1 MKKSKKGFTLVEL
14 IVTIV
19 LLGVVGA
26 IIIYNMTSVASTSKE
41 TDYERFV
48 AAIKSAASVYADTNE
63 EIFNQLYVDKAF
75 IYFTVGDLID
85 AGLLDENLIN
95 PYTEMKVGREEKIKA
110 NLDTDSGAIVF
121 EYPDEGVDEESF
133 LVALSDYVVYGENY
147 NCMQGAGTYM
157 LSLSDEEGNLI
168 MLDNPANVKKY
179 NFTCK
184 LPSNFD
190 PTNPGNY
197 DVTYNWVTESGTAKS
212 ATRVLKVLAKITP
225 DFAITETLTG
235 KSFNYNTSTKFTPSI
250 DESCTNWNIL
260 TYKPIISGADVSNT
274 QYKITQQSIYPK
286 EGAVQ
291 TVTDYT
297 NDYSKEFF
305 MENGY
310 YKYTVET
317 RVYGHYD
324 LDYFYDGK
332 TEIKVLQELVLPACK
347 IAGASTNW
355 ALKRNYTVNDT
366 YADNVVRYQYG
377 LVGADGAIKETD
389 YKNRKESDYTSFN
402 RTGTS
407 TQKLISVVEGACATT
422 DKTYTNVY
430 FRAIDANGYIGSW
443 TPALNAYLTNNLT
456 NLTVSDKGSDC
467 ATNCAT
473 TSGLGIDGQFAED
486 TALYKLSCFY
496 CKKDINFN
504 WDGKDY
510 NVLGVYDNIDSGK
523 KQNVTINGKKQEI
536 TIPKN
541 DLLVATNGVITN
553 TPISLSTLQK
563 GTWTIFT
570 CDGTYST
577 GFSYY
582 APAFSNVENK
592 LKLFIEGIQGVD
604 SGNIVTNKWRANI
617 GAVDITKLPKLGQY
631 INSTNHATAA
641 EIQATWNEWSKA
653 LANTAYIYNGYAG
666 IPTMEQYT
674 TIFRDALHASQEYW
688 LGSTFNT
695 SFTIRVSHGD
705 ATTVK
710 DTHFY
715 TAKNGA
721 ANNSLSANPN
731 AGQYNSTKYIGA
743 TAHVKAM
750 LRMRNL
756 YVCSGTGTATDPYI
770 IANVA

>member
-1 MKKSKKGFTLVEL
+1 MKKGKKGFTLVEL

-26 IIIYNMTSVASTSKE
+26 IIIYNMTSVASTNKD

-63 EIFNQLYVDKAF
+63 EVFNQLYVDKAF

-95 PYTEMKVGREEKIKA
+95 PYTELKVDRNEKIKA
-110 NLDTDSGAIVF
+110 NLSSESGAIVF
-121 EYPDEGVDEESF
+121 EYPVEGEDEESF

-197 DVTYNWVTESGTAKS
+197 DVVYNWVTDSGTAKS

-225 DFAITETLTG
+225 DFAITESLTG
-235 KSFNYNTSTKFTPSI
+235 NSFNYNTSTKFTPTV
-250 DESCTNWNIL
+250 DEACVNWNL
-260 TYKPIISGADVSNT
+260 LNYKPIISGADVTNT

-286 EGAVQ
+286 EAAVEV
-291 TVTDYT
+291 VTDYT
-297 NDYSKEFF
+297 NDYSKIFT

-317 RVYGHYD
+317 RVWGHYD
-324 LDYFYDGK
+324 VDYFYDGK

-347 IAGASTNW
+347 VVGASTSW
-355 ALKRNYTVNDT
+355 AINREYTINDT
-366 YADNVVRYQYG
+366 YPDNVVRYQFALIG
-377 LVGADGAIKETD
+377 EGQTIKEAD

-402 RTGTS
+402 RTGSS
-407 TQKLISVVEGACATT
+407 TKKNISVVEGACGTT
-422 DKTYTNVY
+422 DKTFLNVY

-456 NLTVSDKGSDC
+456 NLVIADKGSSCETGC
-467 ATNCAT
+467 AP
-473 TSGLGIDGQFAED
+473 TSSLGVDAQFADD
-486 TALYKLSCFY
+486 TSLAKLSCHY
-496 CKKDINFN
+496 CKKDMHFN
-504 WDGKDY
+504 WDGKGY
-510 NVLGVYDNIDSGK
+510 IVLGLFDNKDKGK
-523 KQNVTINGKKQEI
+523 KQNVTINGKKQEV
-536 TIPKN
+536 TIPGN
-541 DLLVATNGVITN
+541 DLLVTTNGMITN
-553 TPISLSTLQK
+553 KKISLSKLTS

-577 GFSYY
+577 GFNYY
-582 APAFSNVENK
+582 APAFSNVEK
-592 LKLFIEGIQGVD
+592 ELKLFIESIDGVS
-604 SGNIVTNKWRANI
+604 SGNIVLHNWRANI
-617 GAVDITKLPKLGQY
+617 GAADMSKLPALGQY
-631 INSTNHATAA
+631 INSTNHATPAQ
-641 EIQATWNEWSKA
+641 IQATWNEWAKA
-653 LANTAYIYNGYAG
+653 LKNSAYIYSGYAG
-666 IPTMEQYT
+666 VPTMEQYT
-674 TIFRDALHASQEYW
+674 TIFRDALHDSSEYW

-695 SFTIRVSHGD
+695 AFTIRVSHGD
-705 ATTVK
+705 STTVK

-715 TAKNGA
+715 VAKNGSA
-721 ANNSLSANPN
+721 SNSLQSNPSA
-731 AGQYNSTKYIGA
+731 GSYNNTKYIGA
-743 TAHVKAM
+743 EAYVKAM
-750 LRMRNL
+750 MRTRNL
-756 YVCSGTGTATDPYI
+756 YVCSGTGTSADPYI